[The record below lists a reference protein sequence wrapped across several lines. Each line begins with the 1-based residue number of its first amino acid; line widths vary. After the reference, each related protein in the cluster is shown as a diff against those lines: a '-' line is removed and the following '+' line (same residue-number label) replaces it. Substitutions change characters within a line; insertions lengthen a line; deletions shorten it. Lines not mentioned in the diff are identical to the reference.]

1 MAGFLRV
8 GGIYAGAIV
17 KPRTSSFF
25 PSKIIRFDNLA
36 VSGNLNLPN
45 TITGRIDNDF
55 LLLFRSHGRRQIAA
69 LLDANILYRSSRCPF
84 RARGR
89 RQ

>member
-8 GGIYAGAIV
+8 GGIYARAIV

-55 LLLFRSHGRRQIAA
+55 LLLCLSHGRSEI
-69 LLDANILYRSSRCPF
+69 DE
-84 RARGR
+84 RGESEECIGNGLFFSVEN
-89 RQ
+89 